1 MEMRKPSRTA
11 VNTAVWR
18 AVHTLLDDEPKV
30 LADPFA
36 RDLAGFDSDEA
47 LVAAHDAHPLA
58 HVPWI
63 RTQFALR
70 DAPAREVFLGG
81 LRLAGLPTE

>member
-1 MEMRKPSRTA
+1 MLSRRVPLFTTAQEGSNVEMRKPSRTA

-18 AVHTLLDDEPKV
+18 AVHTLLDDHPKI

-47 LVAAHDAHPLA
+47 LLAAHDAPL
-58 HVPWI
+58 
-63 RTQFALR
+63 
-70 DAPAREVFLGG
+70 
-81 LRLAGLPTE
+81 